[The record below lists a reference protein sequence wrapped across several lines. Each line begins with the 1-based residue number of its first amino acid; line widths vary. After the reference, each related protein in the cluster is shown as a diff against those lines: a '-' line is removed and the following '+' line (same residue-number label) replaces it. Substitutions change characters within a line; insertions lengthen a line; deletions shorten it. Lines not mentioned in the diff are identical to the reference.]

1 MEVKQKTIVSEETK
15 ILICVKA
22 TKQRPKHKTYNER
35 KYWGGGGAGEGKFV
49 NLKVFKFIGAGNEAK
64 MKHSSIFL
72 SGHF

>member
-35 KYWGGGGAGEGKFV
+35 KYWGGGGGWRREIRESES
-49 NLKVFKFIGAGNEAK
+49 L
-64 MKHSSIFL
+64 
-72 SGHF
+72 

>member
-1 MEVKQKTIVSEETK
+1 MEVKQKTIVSEETE
-15 ILICVKA
+15 ILIWVKA

-35 KYWGGGGAGEGKFV
+35 KYWRGAGEGKFV